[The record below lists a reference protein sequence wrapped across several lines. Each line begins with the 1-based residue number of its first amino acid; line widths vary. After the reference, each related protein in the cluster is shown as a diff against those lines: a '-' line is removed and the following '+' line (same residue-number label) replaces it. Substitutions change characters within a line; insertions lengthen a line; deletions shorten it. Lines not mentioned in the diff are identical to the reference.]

1 MTPLKA
7 REKDKEKDTGSSPS
21 TATTPTA
28 TSTRQRKTWVKKT
41 PVEVV
46 LTQIDRVREDV
57 AAKKEE
63 YEAAKRQ
70 LDKLEAARKVL
81 EGT

>member
-1 MTPLKA
+1 MTAQKA
-7 REKDKEKDTGSSPS
+7 KDSGSPQSA
-21 TATTPTA
+21 TATAQTV
-28 TSTRQRKTWVKKT
+28 TSTTKRKTWVKKT

-46 LTQIDRVREDV
+46 LTQINRIREDV

-63 YEAAKRQ
+63 YELAKRQ
-70 LDKLEAARKVL
+70 LEKLEAARKVL

>member
-1 MTPLKA
+1 MRAQKPRDSGTPQSA
-7 REKDKEKDTGSSPS
+7 TPTMQVTPS
-21 TATTPTA
+21 TAK
-28 TSTRQRKTWVKKT
+28 RKTWVKKT

-57 AAKKEE
+57 TAKKEE
-63 YEAAKRQ
+63 YEMAKRQ
-70 LDKLEAARKVL
+70 LEKLEAARKVL

>member
-1 MTPLKA
+1 MKTTKA
-7 REKDKEKDTGSSPS
+7 KDTGQTPS
-21 TATTPTA
+21 TATTAAA
-28 TSTRQRKTWVKKT
+28 TGTRQRKPWIKKT

-70 LDKLEAARKVL
+70 LEKLEAARKVL

>member
-1 MTPLKA
+1 MTAQKA
-7 REKDKEKDTGSSPS
+7 KETGSSPS
-21 TATTPTA
+21 STATTAVT
-28 TSTRQRKTWVKKT
+28 TSTRQRKAWVKKT

-57 AAKKEE
+57 ARKKEE

-70 LDKLEAARKVL
+70 LEKLEAARKVL

>member
-1 MTPLKA
+1 MTAAKA
-7 REKDKEKDTGSSPS
+7 KESASPAPISTTAAASS
-21 TATTPTA
+21 A
-28 TSTRQRKTWVKKT
+28 RQRKPWIKKT

-46 LTQIDRVREDV
+46 LTQIDRIREDV
-57 AAKKEE
+57 AHKKEE

-70 LDKLEAARKVL
+70 LEKLEAARKVL

>member
-1 MTPLKA
+1 MTAKKS
-7 REKDKEKDTGSSPS
+7 KDAGAPPSS
-21 TATTPTA
+21 TATTQVT
-28 TSTRQRKTWVKKT
+28 TSTRQRKPWVKKT

-46 LTQIDRVREDV
+46 LTQIDRIREDV
-57 AAKKEE
+57 AQKKDE

-70 LDKLEAARKVL
+70 LEKLEAAREVL